1 MIVSALIRT
10 VIGFY
15 GLVRFV
21 SAYVKQ
27 FIKTVVKRN
36 IPHKCPRFEM
46 VFPANDDFHDHLS
59 QIPKHNNS

>member
-1 MIVSALIRT
+1 MIVSVLLRL

-21 SAYVKQ
+21 SAYVKE

-36 IPHKCPRFEM
+36 VPHKCPSYEM
-46 VFPANDDFHDHLS
+46 VFPANDNFHDHLS
-59 QIPKHNNS
+59 

>member
-1 MIVSALIRT
+1 MLVSALIRSDS
-10 VIGFY
+10 GFY

-36 IPHKCPRFEM
+36 VPHKCRSYEM
-46 VFPANDDFHDHLS
+46 VFPAHDDFHDHLS